1 MNQRKLSRYIMGRI
15 VSSGGIERN
24 LKKPVMEGYIAMEEL
39 KKKIIDM
46 VNGLED
52 EHLTKLLYYYVKHLT
67 IRAEGGENHEGN
79 RKEDLPVAGL
89 SGIQ

>member
-1 MNQRKLSRYIMGRI
+1 
-15 VSSGGIERN
+15 
-24 LKKPVMEGYIAMEEL
+24 MEEL

-46 VNGLED
+46 VNALDD
-52 EHLTKLLYYYVKHLT
+52 ERWTKLLYCYAKALT
-67 IRAEGGENHEGN
+67 NHAKGGENHEGN